1 MINDFELTK
10 GNNVLFE
17 GIVAETL
24 ELREKYARI
33 KYTLLDMNIE
43 HYLLVEYERLDPI
56 VITEDVLLKCGA
68 KSNPYEDSYELN
80 GFKHNLHFECNK
92 TKGFTELWIDGYPHI
107 KHLHRP
113 QNLYFELNDEKL
125 VYRN

>member
-1 MINDFELTK
+1 MINDFELSK

-17 GIVAETL
+17 GIVAEIY
-24 ELREKYARI
+24 EIREKYAKI
-33 KYTLLDMNIE
+33 KHRLPIMNIE
-43 HYLLVEYERLDPI
+43 NYLLVEYERLDPI

-68 KSNPYEDSYELN
+68 KSNPYKDRCELN

-92 TKGFTELWIDGYPHI
+92 TKGFTELWIDGFPHI
-107 KHLHRP
+107 KHLHRL

-125 VYRN
+125 VYRY